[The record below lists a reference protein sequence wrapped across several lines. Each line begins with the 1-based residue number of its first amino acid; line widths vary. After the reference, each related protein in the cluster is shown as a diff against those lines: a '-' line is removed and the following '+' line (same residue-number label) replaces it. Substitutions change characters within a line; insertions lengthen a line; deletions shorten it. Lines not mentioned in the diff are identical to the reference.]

1 MNIFEIQLPLC
12 ERFPNTTQHKEGQ
25 ALIYSTEGRNVKHLL
40 LGFFSLHFL
49 PLPLP
54 SMQLP
59 LIVHLFSVVSPQ
71 LVSDFFLR
79 TRWTPHPL
87 PPAAVHQPVPGST
100 KEVFPGPLAAL
111 RRWAR
116 PQEPQTPRAES
127 HWRLLHPPARL
138 FPSGYFTDHPSPP
151 PAHGTTNSHKQRRAS
166 LPPSAPS
173 QSNTAQ
179 AANKSCY
186 RGLHTLAP
194 AAPNRPDRRH
204 PLREAPRSRER
215 RLRPPL
221 RRRPLS
227 TGQRRQPRSDPPG
240 QRTAP
245 RRGRGSR
252 GRDPRGVRS
261 EKREGAERS
270 RVPPPTSQQRR
281 RPAAIPLPAPAARLQ
296 AARSPLVAPLSQRRR
311 RHRAPTSGPGPHRWS
326 AAGAGRGAGLRCKEM
341 GGARPDTASPA
352 PLWMAAGSRA
362 LRTNAPASHSVAPSQ
377 RVPPQIVWSH
387 LLRRLRTLSSKQY
400 KTPD

>member
-179 AANKSCY
+179 AANNKSCY
-186 RGLHTLAP
+186 RGLRTRAP

-215 RLRPPL
+215 RLRP
-221 RRRPLS
+221 
-227 TGQRRQPRSDPPG
+227 
-240 QRTAP
+240 
-245 RRGRGSR
+245 
-252 GRDPRGVRS
+252 
-261 EKREGAERS
+261 
-270 RVPPPTSQQRR
+270 
-281 RPAAIPLPAPAARLQ
+281 
-296 AARSPLVAPLSQRRR
+296 
-311 RHRAPTSGPGPHRWS
+311 HRS
-326 AAGAGRGAGLRCKEM
+326 AAGPYRRGSAASRVRTRQDSGRRRAEAEGRGA
-341 GGARPDTASPA
+341 A
-352 PLWMAAGSRA
+352 
-362 LRTNAPASHSVAPSQ
+362 
-377 RVPPQIVWSH
+377 
-387 LLRRLRTLSSKQY
+387 
-400 KTPD
+400 TPEA